1 MNGVDALIWVLFEDT
16 DLSVSED
23 YRQVCIMSTMR
34 TKPAPRSPRRPLKPG
49 RSEVAT
55 KSSARRVVSAANSA
69 ALDLTSEVRGRILD
83 TASALFY
90 QRGVRA
96 VGVDLV
102 VQEAAVAKTSLYR
115 YFPTKDDLI
124 VAFLEREDFEFWAQ
138 WDRVAAQH
146 VDEPAQELDAHMR
159 WIGERLARSN
169 YRGCPQINVAAEFA
183 EQDHPARLVSQRHM
197 LAMRSR
203 LMEIGERLNVPRPKQ
218 LAAQLA
224 VLVNGAFVSSGL
236 LSPEEATGVLRGAVK
251 ALVANA
257 RTRA

>member
-1 MNGVDALIWVLFEDT
+1 
-16 DLSVSED
+16 
-23 YRQVCIMSTMR
+23 MSTMR
-34 TKPAPRSPRRPLKPG
+34 T
-49 RSEVAT
+49 
-55 KSSARRVVSAANSA
+55 SSAPGSPQAPSPAGRANAASKRSAKATAEPA
-69 ALDLTSEVRGRILD
+69 ADVRGRILD

-124 VAFLEREDFEFWAQ
+124 VAFLEREDVEFWAL
-138 WDRVAAQH
+138 WDSVAKQH
-146 VDEPAQELDAHMR
+146 ADDPAGELAAHMR

-183 EQDHPARLVSQRHM
+183 EQDHPARQVSLRHM
-197 LAMRSR
+197 QALRSR
-203 LMEIGERLNVPRPKQ
+203 LQDVSKRLKVRQPDQ

-224 VLVNGAFVSSGL
+224 VLVNGAFVSSAL
-236 LSPEEATGVLRGAVK
+236 LTPEEATGVLLGALK
-251 ALVANA
+251 ALLAGA
-257 RTRA
+257 RAGG

>member
-1 MNGVDALIWVLFEDT
+1 MAVELIPD
-16 DLSVSED
+16 
-23 YRQVCIMSTMR
+23 
-34 TKPAPRSPRRPLKPG
+34 
-49 RSEVAT
+49 
-55 KSSARRVVSAANSA
+55 
-69 ALDLTSEVRGRILD
+69 VRKRILD
-83 TASALFY
+83 TASTLFY

-124 VAFLEREDFEFWAQ
+124 VAFLEREDLEFWAL
-138 WDRVAAQH
+138 WDSIAGQH
-146 VDEPAQELDAHMR
+146 PGDPAGELEAHMR

-183 EQDHPARLVSQRHM
+183 EEDHPARQVSKRHM
-197 LAMRSR
+197 QALRSR
-203 LMEIGERLNVPRPKQ
+203 LHGIAKRLRVRRPDR

-236 LSPEEATGVLRGAVK
+236 LSPKEATDVLLGSLEALMEGA
-251 ALVANA
+251 
-257 RTRA
+257 RAGR